1 MRKLYTVLTQKEIP
15 SLNGIKGPLTTPVEI
30 DSISVLNMVRRGY
43 EVYQHNP
50 YILTEKVRVTVSNY
64 NKIVF
69 PTNEEKSIEIAKK
82 REEEERIAEE
92 MKIPVVSKEENSSKN
107 NNNNNYNNKKLNKP
121 DSFKK

>member
-15 SLNGIKGPLTTPVEI
+15 SLNGIRGPLTTPVEI
-30 DSISVLNMVRRGY
+30 DSVSVLNMVRKGY

-50 YILTEKVRVTVSNY
+50 YILTEKVRVTANNY

-82 REEEERIAEE
+82 REEEERITKE
-92 MKIPVVSKEENSSKN
+92 MKIPVVTNEENSSKN

>member
-82 REEEERIAEE
+82 REEEERITKE
-92 MKIPVVSKEENSSKN
+92 MKIPVVTNEENSSKN

-121 DSFKK
+121 DNFKK

>member
-15 SLNGIKGPLTTPVEI
+15 SLNGIRGPLTTPVEI
-30 DSISVLNMVRRGY
+30 DSVSVLNMVRKGY

-50 YILTEKVRVTVSNY
+50 YILTEKVRVTANNY

-107 NNNNNYNNKKLNKP
+107 SNNNNYNNKKLNKP
-121 DSFKK
+121 DNFKK

>member
-30 DSISVLNMVRRGY
+30 DSVSVLNMVRKGY

-50 YILTEKVRVTVSNY
+50 YILTEKVRVTANNY

-82 REEEERIAEE
+82 REEEERITKE
-92 MKIPVVSKEENSSKN
+92 MKIPVVTNEENSSKN

>member
-30 DSISVLNMVRRGY
+30 DSVSVLNMVRKGY

-50 YILTEKVRVTVSNY
+50 YILTEKVRVTANNY

-82 REEEERIAEE
+82 REEEERITKE
-92 MKIPVVSKEENSSKN
+92 MKIPVVTKEEDSSKN

-121 DSFKK
+121 DNFKK